1 MKPSSTIRLF
11 LWIIVFSFLV
21 PLLSLQGLGQEAKE
35 QLTLEKAVSLALEG
49 NMLLKAVRADVDV
62 SSARVQQA
70 QSNYWP
76 HLNYDYSISRGNNP
90 VFVFGSKLTQNRF
103 TLEDFSLP
111 RLNNP
116 SPLNN
121 FQNKFSA
128 SQVIFDFWR
137 TRRGVALSRIG
148 QQSTQKEVE
157 KTRSDLIFRV
167 IKSYQ
172 DALLAQEFVKVAES
186 AVESAEADEQRAA
199 NMLQSGLAVE
209 SDLLSVKVHKA
220 AQMEELVKARNNL
233 KLAYSALNFEMGLP
247 LEKPFELVKE
257 LRQAE
262 PELSSLVEYQTSAL
276 QLRPE
281 FQQVELMAKSGDLA
295 VQSAK
300 SNFYP
305 LISAFGQWE
314 TDQPGMGSSAGNNY
328 IYGVNVH
335 FEIFNGR
342 SNQAQL
348 AEGRAQQLRA
358 TATRDHMK
366 NALLLQ
372 VKKSYLELE
381 SARDRVGVS
390 REAVAQADEGLRII
404 RNRFENG
411 LATVTDLLRG
421 ELALTGAKT
430 NHLRAQFDQR
440 VSVANLE
447 LQSGRLSPS
456 SRLIHE

>member
-281 FQQVELMAKSGDLA
+281 FQQVELMAKRGFSG
-295 VQSAK
+295 S
-300 SNFYP
+300 
-305 LISAFGQWE
+305 
-314 TDQPGMGSSAGNNY
+314 
-328 IYGVNVH
+328 
-335 FEIFNGR
+335 
-342 SNQAQL
+342 
-348 AEGRAQQLRA
+348 
-358 TATRDHMK
+358 
-366 NALLLQ
+366 
-372 VKKSYLELE
+372 
-381 SARDRVGVS
+381 
-390 REAVAQADEGLRII
+390 I
-404 RNRFENG
+404 R
-411 LATVTDLLRG
+411 
-421 ELALTGAKT
+421 
-430 NHLRAQFDQR
+430 
-440 VSVANLE
+440 
-447 LQSGRLSPS
+447 
-456 SRLIHE
+456 